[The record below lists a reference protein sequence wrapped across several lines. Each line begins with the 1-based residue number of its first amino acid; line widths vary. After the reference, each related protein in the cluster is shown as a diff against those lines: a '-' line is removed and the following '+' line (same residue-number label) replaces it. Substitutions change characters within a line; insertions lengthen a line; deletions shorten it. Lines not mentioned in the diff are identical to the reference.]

1 MPSPVETAE
10 NTLREMRLEKERIS
24 ALVAEAKK
32 IYEELQHKPE
42 QEDFEVRYEVNDRK
56 APAVSAHSK
65 LLLAKVK
72 YNDLFAQ
79 DYDLSR
85 RIMKQMDRIKRLQL
99 RPGE

>member
-24 ALVAEAKK
+24 ALVVEAKE
-32 IYEELQHKPE
+32 IYEELRGKPA
-42 QEDFEVRYEVNDRK
+42 QEEFDVRYGITK
-56 APAVSAHSK
+56 QAPAISAHSK
-65 LLLAKVK
+65 LLLAKVE
-72 YNDLFAQ
+72 YNDLVVR
-79 DYDLSR
+79 DYDLGR